1 MRTRLTPP
9 CESANRDIFGLS
21 IDRISQIPSETIRT
35 LQLQDLAEPIG
46 RFRPVITQQELP
58 EPVNIR
64 QEPTRLPVRTFQ
76 DLLVRVRICHGMT
89 PPQDTIGPIKT
100 YQAPSRSILNH
111 HQLPELV

>member
-46 RFRPVITQQELP
+46 RFRPVMTQQELP
-58 EPVNIR
+58 EPVNIL
-64 QEPTRLPVRTFQ
+64 QEPTRVPVRTQ
-76 DLLVRVRICHGMT
+76 
-89 PPQDTIGPIKT
+89 QE
-100 YQAPSRSILNH
+100 
-111 HQLPELV
+111 LPEPVNIS